1 MATYTVTFKTLL
13 GNYAVLQTLTNS
25 EIAVGQSI
33 TVASVA
39 APFNGTQTVYDL
51 PEYEFIGLDSQGD
64 LLFNTNVPIPN
75 QVLFAVVGT
84 GDVDRTATA
93 TGTIAYTQTC
103 TWVTAAQLETY
114 LGAGTITNPSDD
126 YTLLTQAVSAGNSFC
141 WRRRQESG
149 YTGDALAT
157 SPSGDVTLGTLM
169 YSSALW
175 RARGSV
181 QDTFAT
187 FDGMN
192 GGGGSVNAMTPMIKQ
207 LLGIDRP
214 QVA

>member
-1 MATYTVTFKTLL
+1 MATYTVTFKTLI

-93 TGTIAYTQTC
+93 TGTITYTQNC
-103 TWVTAAQLETY
+103 TWITTAALITY
-114 LGAGTITNPSDD
+114 LGVTIDNPSDD
-126 YTLLTQAVSAGNSFC
+126 YTLAEQARNAANDFC
-141 WRRRQESG
+141 YRRRQESG
-149 YTGDALAT
+149 YFDSLTT
-157 SPSGDVTLGTLM
+157 SPGHDVTLGTLM
-169 YSSALW
+169 YASALW
-175 RARGSV
+175 RSRGSV
-181 QDTFAT
+181 QDTFAS
-187 FDGMN
+187 FDQM
-192 GGGGSVNAMTPMIKQ
+192 GGGNVNAMTPVIKQ